1 MIIFFLKNT
10 HWKKKKNTHC
20 YFLKG
25 VWDVLL
31 MNRFG
36 FYLSYFTLI
45 LHVYF
50 AEYQIL
56 DWHFPAFNTSKVCI
70 HCLLFEICC
79 FQVEIQ
85 LWGVWLQVWMFSCW
99 QLLNSLLHLFLL
111 PHNWTSWWKSLD
123 APFFPAGGRIY
134 PQKSL
139 PARGNPHH
147 GPTSQ
152 S

>member
-1 MIIFFLKNT
+1 
-10 HWKKKKNTHC
+10 
-20 YFLKG
+20 
-25 VWDVLL
+25 

-56 DWHFPAFNTSKVCI
+56 DWHFPAFSTSKVCI

-85 LWGVWLQVWMFSCW
+85 LWGVWLQVWVFSCW
-99 QLLNSLLHLFLL
+99 QLLSSLLRLLLL
-111 PHNWTSWWKSLD
+111 PHIWTSWWKSLG
-123 APFFPAGGRIY
+123 ATFFLLVGESTH
-134 PQKSL
+134 KSPCL
-139 PARGNPHH
+139 HMGTFTTAL
-147 GPTSQ
+147 TSQ
-152 S
+152 SQWKPGPSLLLTLWSHPALPIDTSM